1 MQPTKPMTYEEF
13 LQTLDGRSE
22 PPGDLSPELA
32 SLWLT
37 KANRWH
43 DAHEI
48 AQDLPTKMGSW
59 IHGLLHAIEGDFAN
73 SGYWYRRAGE
83 APIGAGEIDLEWE
96 RLVRANL
103 PS

>member
-1 MQPTKPMTYEEF
+1 MTYEEF
-13 LQTLDGRSE
+13 LETLHPSAN
-22 PPGDLSPELA
+22 PPAGLSPELA

-37 KANRWH
+37 KAERWRE
-43 DAHEI
+43 AHEI

-59 IHGLLHAIEGDFAN
+59 IHGLLHAIEGDFGNAA
-73 SGYWYRRAGE
+73 YWYRLAGE
-83 APIGAGEIDLEWE
+83 SPINAFEIPAEWE